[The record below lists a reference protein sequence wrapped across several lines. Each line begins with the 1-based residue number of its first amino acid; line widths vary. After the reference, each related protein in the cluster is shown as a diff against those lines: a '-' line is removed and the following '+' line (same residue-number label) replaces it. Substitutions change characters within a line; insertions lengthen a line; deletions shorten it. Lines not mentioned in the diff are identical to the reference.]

1 LGFTD
6 TGEGRARGLEVFL
19 QKKFAR
25 KWYGTL
31 SYSYSKSEGVDP
43 REGRGDY
50 YPYDF
55 DFVNGFTLVGGYK
68 FQFRKSKWYQEF
80 RKSAIFPYISWIPF
94 MVSDQLE
101 LSFRYS
107 YSGGRPYTPKIY
119 DFHHRI
125 WYIDPHADY
134 NTERFDYYSRLDIMI
149 LRRFNFK
156 RINLTTYLDLQNI
169 FDRNNEWDRVYLD
182 DGTYEMSYQYKQL
195 PVGGIIIEF

>member
-1 LGFTD
+1 M
-6 TGEGRARGLEVFL
+6 
-19 QKKFAR
+19 K
-25 KWYGTL
+25 
-31 SYSYSKSEGVDP
+31 
-43 REGRGDY
+43 Y
-50 YPYDF
+50 YPWDF
-55 DFVNGFTLVGGYK
+55 DYENVFTLVGGYK
-68 FQFRKSKWYQEF
+68 FKFRESRWYQEF
-80 RKSAIFPYISWIPF
+80 RKSAIFPYISWMPF

-107 YSGGRPYTPKIY
+107 YSGGRPYTPKVY
-119 DFHHRI
+119 DFHHRV
-125 WYIDPHADY
+125 WYIDSDADY

-182 DGTYEMSYQYKQL
+182 DGTYKMSYQYKQL

>member
-1 LGFTD
+1 
-6 TGEGRARGLEVFL
+6 
-19 QKKFAR
+19 
-25 KWYGTL
+25 
-31 SYSYSKSEGVDP
+31 
-43 REGRGDY
+43 
-50 YPYDF
+50 
-55 DFVNGFTLVGGYK
+55 
-68 FQFRKSKWYQEF
+68 
-80 RKSAIFPYISWIPF
+80 

-101 LSFRYS
+101 LSFRYH
-107 YSGGRPYTPKIY
+107 YSGGRPYTPKVY

-125 WYIDPHADY
+125 WYIDPNVDY
-134 NTERFDYYSRLDIMI
+134 NTERFDYYSRLYIMI

>member
-1 LGFTD
+1 
-6 TGEGRARGLEVFL
+6 LEIFL
-19 QKKFAR
+19 QKKYAR

-31 SYSYSKSEGVDP
+31 SYSYSKAEGVDP
-43 REGRGDY
+43 RTDVLKY
-50 YPYDF
+50 YPWDF

-68 FQFRKSKWYQEF
+68 FKFRKSKWYQEF
-80 RKSAIFPYISWIPF
+80 RESAIFPYISWMPF

-101 LSFRYS
+101 LSFRYH
-107 YSGGRPYTPKIY
+107 YSGGRPYTPKVY

-125 WYIDPHADY
+125 WYIDPLADY
-134 NTERFDYYSRLDIMI
+134 NTERFGYYSRLDIMI

-156 RINLTTYLDLQNI
+156 KINLTTYLDLQNI